1 MDWNALVIGL
11 SSGLVGG
18 VLGAA
23 MGIVAVLMRA
33 ETEVDREVREARR
46 QYRREQSQALREF
59 LKEVEQYHG
68 SIFLQHQIQFPPT
81 ASPIPIEQHP
91 PLPLQELERD
101 LFGSIPLNLL
111 LGQTLM
117 PSLSA

>member
-1 MDWNALVIGL
+1 MISIWMIGSL
-11 SSGLVGG
+11 TVNCPRH
-18 VLGAA
+18 AA
-23 MGIVAVLMRA
+23 TLTTVKGIQTATVMPSCCPTFHLHN
-33 ETEVDREVREARR
+33 
-46 QYRREQSQALREF
+46 QQAL
-59 LKEVEQYHG
+59 
-68 SIFLQHQIQFPPT
+68 IFLQHQIQFHPT